1 MIAPQATRHS
11 LLPITKNMKN
21 ASFAKRSLRAIGVV
35 LACAT
40 FIFAGCSRQSNAGY
54 QGYLEGDF
62 IYVAAPLAGQLETLA
77 VTKGSRIR
85 AGTTLFT
92 LEHAHELAAQR
103 QAAEQF
109 RAARARL
116 ADAQKGSRPS
126 ELATLTARL
135 DQARAAAELSQLDL
149 ARQKNLY
156 DTRVVAEA
164 DYDRARLNHER
175 NTRAIEELTAQL
187 ATAQLGGRTD
197 ALTAAEA
204 EVSAARAA
212 KEKTDWAVAQKTQS
226 APRDA
231 LVYDTLYR
239 TGEFVAAGNPV
250 VSLLPSENIKV
261 RFFVPEADF
270 ARLTAGA
277 TVRININGR
286 PSPLEARISY
296 LSPQPEYTPPI
307 LYNRANRAK
316 LVFMIEAV
324 FNDPNAA
331 RELHP
336 GQPVDVALAP

>member
-1 MIAPQATRHS
+1 
-11 LLPITKNMKN
+11 MKN
-21 ASFAKRSLRAIGVV
+21 SSHAKRSLRNV
-35 LACAT
+35 LYLAAAT
-40 FIFAGCSRQSNAGY
+40 LILAGCSRPNYVGY

-77 VTKGSRIR
+77 VAKGSRIT
-85 AGTTLFT
+85 AGSTLFT
-92 LEHAHELAAQR
+92 LEHANELAAQR
-103 QAAEQF
+103 QANEQL

-135 DQARAAAELSQLDL
+135 EQARAAAELSQLDL

-164 DYDRARLNHER
+164 DYDRTRLTHER
-175 NTRAIEELTAQL
+175 NTRSIEELAAQL
-187 ATAQLGGRTD
+187 TTAQLGGRTD

-212 KEKTDWAVAQKTQS
+212 KEKTDWSVAQKTQC

-239 TGEFVAAGNPV
+239 AGEFVAAGNPV
-250 VSLLPSENIKV
+250 VSLLPAENIKI
-261 RFFVPEADF
+261 RFFVPEAEF
-270 ARLTAGA
+270 AALTAGA
-277 TVRININGR
+277 TVRINIKGR
-286 PSPLEARISY
+286 PSPLTAHISY

-307 LYNRANRAK
+307 LYNRENRAK

-324 FNDPNAA
+324 FNDPTAT
-331 RELHP
+331 RDLHP
-336 GQPVDVALAP
+336 GQPVDVALEK

>member
-40 FIFAGCSRQSNAGY
+40 FIFAGCSRPSNAGY

-286 PSPLEARISY
+286 PSSLEARISY

>member
-1 MIAPQATRHS
+1 MKTSSLTR
-11 LLPITKNMKN
+11 P
-21 ASFAKRSLRAIGVV
+21 ALRAVFI
-35 LACAT
+35 LASAT
-40 FIFAGCSRQSNAGY
+40 LILAGCSRPSTVGY

-77 VTKGSRIR
+77 VAKGSRIS
-85 AGTTLFT
+85 AGSTLFT
-92 LEHAHELAAQR
+92 LEHANELAAQR

-109 RAARARL
+109 RAVRARL

-149 ARQKNLY
+149 TRQKNLY

-164 DYDRARLNHER
+164 DFDRARLNHER
-175 NTRAIEELTAQL
+175 NTRAIEELAAQL

-212 KEKTDWAVAQKTQS
+212 KEKSDWAVAQKTQS
-226 APRDA
+226 APREA

-239 TGEFVAAGNPV
+239 AGEFVAAGSPV
-250 VSLLPSENIKV
+250 VSLLPAENIKV
-261 RFFVPEADF
+261 RFFVPEAEF
-270 ARLTAGA
+270 ASLRAGA
-277 TVRININGR
+277 TVLIKINGQ
-286 PSPLEARISY
+286 STPLAAHINY

-307 LYNRANRAK
+307 LYNRENRAK

-324 FNDPNAA
+324 FNDPAA
-331 RELHP
+331 TRDLHP
-336 GQPVDVALAP
+336 GQPVDVALAK

>member
-1 MIAPQATRHS
+1 
-11 LLPITKNMKN
+11 MKN
-21 ASFAKRSLRAIGVV
+21 SSLAKRSLRAV
-35 LACAT
+35 LILAGAT
-40 FIFAGCSRQSNAGY
+40 LILAGCSRPSTVGY

-77 VTKGSRIR
+77 VTKGSRLT

-92 LEHAHELAAQR
+92 LEHANELAAQR
-103 QAAEQF
+103 QATEQF

-126 ELATLTARL
+126 ELASLTARL

-149 ARQKNLY
+149 KRQKNLY

-164 DYDRARLNHER
+164 DFDRARLTHER
-175 NTRAIEELTAQL
+175 NTRAIEELAAQL

-239 TGEFVAAGNPV
+239 AGEFVAAGNPV
-250 VSLLPSENIKV
+250 VSLLPPENIKV
-261 RFFVPEADF
+261 RFFVPEAGF
-270 ARLTAGA
+270 AALTAGA
-277 TVRININGR
+277 AVRININGR
-286 PSPLEARISY
+286 PAPLTAHISY

-307 LYNRANRAK
+307 LYNRENRAK

-324 FNDPNAA
+324 FNDPAA
-331 RELHP
+331 TRDLHP
-336 GQPVDVALAP
+336 GQPVDVVLAK